1 MITIPSSEI
10 KPALAVVILV
20 IVAYFLAPT
29 EFHLTVLTIVAIH
42 GIAAVALTLA
52 FGYAG
57 LISLGSSAFFGLGAY
72 TAAFA
77 VQKMGL
83 PSLVGLLMGV
93 LVCGTTGYLLAR
105 PLLRL
110 NSHYLAMATLALGV
124 VAYIVY
130 GQARPFT
137 GGLDPGIFGLE
148 PLQIFGFKLAG
159 PRQMYWV
166 CWGALLISCLAG
178 ANLVH
183 SARGR
188 AMRALRTS
196 EVATSC
202 LGVDTVGLRV
212 MVFALSSSLIG
223 LAGGLYAFFMRSF
236 AASAFDPGL
245 SIDILMMVLIGSL
258 STLWGAV
265 VGALVITVLPNLL
278 EGFEHYKLLVFGLA
292 MVAVMVFF
300 PNGLVQSIVDAF
312 KAAVLRRSGS
322 VATDDAERRAA
333 P

>member
-1 MITIPSSEI
+1 MTFISRTEV
-10 KPALAVVILV
+10 KPAAAAVLLV
-20 IVAYFLAPT
+20 IASYFVAPSD
-29 EFHLTVLTIVAIH
+29 FHLTVLTISAIH

-57 LISLGSSAFFGLGAY
+57 LISLGTSAFFGLGAY

-77 VQKMGL
+77 VQKLGL
-83 PSLVGLLMGV
+83 PSPVGLLLGV
-93 LVCGTTGYLLAR
+93 LICAAAGYLLAR

-110 NSHYLAMATLALGV
+110 NSHYLAMATLAIGV
-124 VAYIVY
+124 AAYIVY

-137 GGLDPGIFGLE
+137 GGLDPGIFGLA
-148 PLQIFGFKLAG
+148 PLQFFGFQLAG
-159 PRQMYWV
+159 PRQMYWL
-166 CWGALLISCLAG
+166 CWGVLLVSCLAG
-178 ANLVH
+178 ANLVY

-202 LGVDTVGLRV
+202 LGVDTIGLRV
-212 MVFALSSSLIG
+212 MVFTLSSALIG

-236 AASAFDPGL
+236 AATAFDPGL
-245 SIDILMMVLIGSL
+245 SIDILMMVLIGSMT
-258 STLWGAV
+258 TLWGAV

-278 EGFEHYKLLVFGLA
+278 EGFEHYKLLVYGLA

-300 PNGLVQSIVDAF
+300 PSGLVQSIVDAL
-312 KAAVLRRSGS
+312 KAAAVRRSAS
-322 VATDDAERRAA
+322 SAADAAQRRAA

>member
-1 MITIPSSEI
+1 MIPSSEL
-10 KPALAVVILV
+10 KPAASAVVL
-20 IVAYFLAPT
+20 IVLAHFIAPSD
-29 EFHLTVLTIVAIH
+29 FHITVLTISAIH
-42 GIAAVALTLA
+42 GIATIALTLA
-52 FGYAG
+52 FSYAG

-83 PSLVGLLMGV
+83 PTFAGFALGV
-93 LVCGTTGYLLAR
+93 MLCGGVGYLLAR

-124 VAYIVY
+124 AAYIVY
-130 GQARPFT
+130 GQARPLT

-148 PLQIFGFKLAG
+148 PLRIFGLILAV
-159 PRQMYWV
+159 PKEMYWA
-166 CWGALLISCLAG
+166 CWTVLLISCLAG
-178 ANLVH
+178 ANLVN

-196 EVATSC
+196 EVATYC
-202 LGVDTVGLRV
+202 LGVDTVRLRV
-212 MVFALSSSLIG
+212 MVFALFSALIG

-236 AASAFDPGL
+236 AATAFDPGL
-245 SIDILMMVLIGSL
+245 SIDILMMVLIGSMT
-258 STLWGAV
+258 TLWGAV

-278 EGFEHYKLLVFGLA
+278 EGFEHYKLLVYRLA

-300 PNGLVQSIVDAF
+300 SNGLVQSIVDAL
-312 KAAVLRRSGS
+312 KSAAVRRSARPASSG
-322 VATDDAERRAA
+322 AQRRAG